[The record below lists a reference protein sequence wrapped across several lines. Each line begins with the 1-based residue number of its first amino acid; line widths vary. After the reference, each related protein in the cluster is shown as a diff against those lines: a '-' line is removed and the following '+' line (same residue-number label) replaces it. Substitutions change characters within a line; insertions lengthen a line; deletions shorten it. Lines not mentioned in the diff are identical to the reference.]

1 MLETLLK
8 HLEAAASTNGD
19 STKEVAE
26 PNGSSKD
33 DAAPE
38 NGESIKGE
46 VSKDDAVPDAA
57 TLEAEVI
64 LEAEPASAEEPA
76 DKPAEDIVAPAAEG
90 AAPTRPADE
99 VSGGTEQPEAKKPK
113 ADVDPETAEPSK
125 TLETPA
131 ETPVAEPA
139 A

>member
-64 LEAEPASAEEPA
+64 LEAEVTLEAEEPKN
-76 DKPAEDIVAPAAEG
+76 DDT
-90 AAPTRPADE
+90 AAPVE
-99 VSGGTEQPEAKKPK
+99 VSFI
-113 ADVDPETAEPSK
+113 
-125 TLETPA
+125 L
-131 ETPVAEPA
+131 
-139 A
+139 